1 MCKNDNFSSLKTKP
15 YRSKRC
21 KVLTNQYADKYKRGS
36 LVLPLLYF
44 CKIRQDLNP
53 PVAARTSAARDG
65 STERNNYFLHSG
77 KCKSSPDARTKNRQV
92 STCRFFI
99 HCESNG
105 ISSRASVHLITE
117 GVYHQPQAA
126 FLFAM
131 MIYKTSF

>member
-1 MCKNDNFSSLKTKP
+1 MEDFL
-15 YRSKRC
+15 
-21 KVLTNQYADKYKRGS
+21 DRGS
-36 LVLPLLYF
+36 IPL
-44 CKIRQDLNP
+44 
-53 PVAARTSAARDG
+53 G
-65 STERNNYFLHSG
+65 S
-77 KCKSSPDARTKNRQV
+77 TKNRQV

-131 MIYKTSF
+131 MI